1 MRKQA
6 IVLALAAAA
15 GLAGCGAGSAKPY
28 VNDRDAPLPPGQGM
42 LGDALTW
49 RSTRATAP
57 QGATPATVDDKEEFQ
72 KWRQSSGNA
81 ERQEFEEWRAWQEW
95 KRNNPKK

>member
-1 MRKQA
+1 
-6 IVLALAAAA
+6 
-15 GLAGCGAGSAKPY
+15 
-28 VNDRDAPLPPGQGM
+28 M

-49 RSTRATAP
+49 RSTRAPSATA
-57 QGATPATVDDKEEFQ
+57 ASVDDREEFL

>member
-1 MRKQA
+1 MRKRA
-6 IVLALAAAA
+6 FALALAAAA
-15 GLAGCGAGSAKPY
+15 GLAGCGGGTPIKPY
-28 VNDRDAPLPPGQGM
+28 TSDRDAPLPPGQGM

-49 RSTRATAP
+49 RSTRAP
-57 QGATPATVDDKEEFQ
+57 SATSATVDDQEEFR
-72 KWRQSSGNA
+72 KWRQSAGNA

>member
-1 MRKQA
+1 MKKQA
-6 IVLALAAAA
+6 FVLALAAAA
-15 GLAGCGAGSAKPY
+15 GLAGCGGPGKPY
-28 VNDRDAPLPPGQGM
+28 VNDKDAPLPPGEGM

-49 RSTRATAP
+49 RSNRAIAP
-57 QGATPATVDDKEEFQ
+57 TQASVDDREEFL